1 MIEFISWFYDI
12 FKEVI
17 IIKRNSKDTRKT
29 KTSKV
34 GKVFKIIFLIIIVAI
49 VIFSGVVFGMSVALY
64 DGNWKACLADIASNF
79 LGGVETKY
87 VLILGVSEDI
97 STELTDTM
105 MVAGYNPDTGKAFL
119 VSIPR
124 DTFVGESES
133 RAKASDK
140 INAQYQKG
148 IEDSLSAAEKV
159 TGLEI
164 NDYIVVKTSMLIE
177 LVDLIGGVEFDV
189 PIDMDY
195 DDPTQDLHIH
205 LSAGT
210 QVLNGEQAEGLLR
223 FRHNNDGSSYPGS
236 YGDNDFGRMKTQREF
251 IKAVASQTLSFG
263 NITKI
268 NSIINA
274 VSDNLITNMST
285 SEILAYIP
293 QIAVFDTSNLV
304 TEQIPGETDT
314 LNRISFFLYDE
325 DETSELMSSLVSNMN
340 ATGESAE

>member
-1 MIEFISWFYDI
+1 M
-12 FKEVI
+12 I
-17 IIKRNSKDTRKT
+17 IIKKNSKET
-29 KTSKV
+29 KKSKASKV
-34 GKVFKIIFLIIIVAI
+34 EKVFKTILLIIVILIVVFA
-49 VIFSGVVFGMSVALY
+49 GVVFGMSVALY
-64 DGNWKACLADIASNF
+64 NGNWKACLADIASNF

-97 STELTDTM
+97 STELTDTI

-124 DTFVGESES
+124 DTFVGSSQS

-148 IEDSLSAAEKV
+148 IENSISAAEEI

-164 NDYIVVKTSMLIE
+164 DDYIVIKTSMLIDI
-177 LVDLIGGVEFDV
+177 VDQIGGVEFDV

-205 LSAGT
+205 LSKGI
-210 QVLNGEQAEGLLR
+210 QMIDGQEAEELLR
-223 FRHNNDGSSYPGS
+223 FRHNNDGSSYPSS
-236 YGDNDFGRMKTQREF
+236 YGDNDFGRMRTQRDF
-251 IKAVASQTLSFG
+251 IKAVASQTLSLG

-268 NSIINA
+268 NGIINA

-285 SEILAYIP
+285 RELLAYVP
-293 QIAVFDTSNLV
+293 KIAVFDTSNLV
-304 TEQIPGETDT
+304 TEQIPGDT
-314 LNRISFFLYDE
+314 KTINKVSFFLNDE
-325 DETSELMSSLVSNMN
+325 EETKSLVSSLVAEMN
-340 ATGESAE
+340 STGTSSEAAAE